1 MGQVKKHELS
11 SLSISVGRNLKFIKL
26 TFECYLKS
34 VETTIEKVA
43 FYLSDP
49 SWLTQPVVKLG
60 SGVTHPNFGFS
71 GFAGMSRVG
80 NEATFD
86 I

>member
-1 MGQVKKHELS
+1 MISHVDQVFPEKA
-11 SLSISVGRNLKFIKL
+11 KL
-26 TFECYLKS
+26 AVLHS
-34 VETTIEKVA
+34 

-60 SGVTHPNFGFS
+60 SGVTHPNFGFR
-71 GFAGMSRVG
+71 GFAGMSTVG